1 MTISVNGPAAVMARP
16 IVLALGP
23 TGPSGGPVG
32 ATGPTG
38 FTGPSGP
45 TGQRGATGP
54 SGANSTVTGPTGNT
68 GPTGFT
74 GPQGNTVTGPT
85 GSTGMT
91 GSSGEAFV
99 STINFVIDG
108 GGATITTGLKGL
120 LMVDFACTIEQVTLL
135 ADVSCSIVVDIRKT
149 TYSSYDGSTHPG
161 PGDSICGAAV
171 PTLSSQIK
179 YQDAALAGWT
189 TSISAGDL
197 LGFNVSSVAGAG
209 RVVLSLKV
217 SRP

>member
-1 MTISVNGPAAVMARP
+1 MTVSVNGPAAVMARP
-16 IVLALGP
+16 IVLVNGP
-23 TGPSGGPVG
+23 TGSSGGPTG

-38 FTGPSGP
+38 STGVTGP
-45 TGQRGATGP
+45 TGFRGATGP

-68 GPTGFT
+68 GPTGYT

-85 GSTGMT
+85 GYSGPT

-99 STINFVIDG
+99 STISFVIDG
-108 GGATITTGLKGL
+108 GGATLTTGFKG
-120 LMVDFACTIEQVTLL
+120 MVQVDFACTITAVSLYG
-135 ADVSCSIVVDIRKT
+135 DVSSSIVVDVRRT
-149 TYSSYDGSTHPG
+149 TYSAYDGSTHPG

-171 PTLSSQIK
+171 PTLSSAIK
-179 YQDAALAGWT
+179 YNDAALAGWA

-197 LGFNVSSVAGAG
+197 ICFNVSSVSGTG
-209 RVVLSLKV
+209 RATIALTV